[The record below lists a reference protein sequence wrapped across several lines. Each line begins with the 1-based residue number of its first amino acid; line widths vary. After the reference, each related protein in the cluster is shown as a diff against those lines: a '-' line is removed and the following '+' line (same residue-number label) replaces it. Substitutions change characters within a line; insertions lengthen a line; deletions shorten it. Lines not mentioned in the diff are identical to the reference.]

1 MAQHT
6 DLGRFGEEE
15 AQAYLRN
22 QGYRLLELNWRFG
35 KEEVDIIA
43 LEANTL
49 VFVEV
54 KTRTNNT
61 FGLPQEF
68 VSKAKQ
74 RHLIK
79 AANAY
84 EERKDLYYEIR
95 FDIIAVTLQPQKHL
109 EHIKEAFYP

>member
-1 MAQHT
+1 MAEHT
-6 DLGRFGEEE
+6 ELGQFGERE
-15 AQAYLRN
+15 ALQHLRKLN
-22 QGYRLLELNWRFG
+22 YKILDINWRFG

-43 LEANTL
+43 LEHNIL
-49 VFVEV
+49 VIAEV
-54 KTRTNNT
+54 KTRTNNA
-61 FGLPQEF
+61 FGNPEVF

-84 EERKDLYYEIR
+84 VERKDLYYEIR
-95 FDIIAVTLQPQKHL
+95 FDIIAVTLQPKMHI